1 MSARPSKASKNSSC
15 LRLIAQDKQL
25 DNTLRDEKA
34 NRWEAK

>member
-1 MSARPSKASKNSSC
+1 MSARPSKASKNSSYS
-15 LRLIAQDKQL
+15 RLIAEAIQS

>member
-34 NRWEAK
+34 KHLDAK